1 MNQDIPV
8 LIYSRTHIG
17 PIQYIHTQ
25 YYIHVTSYCNSISS
39 CYRNILT
46 TDRTIPGLCS
56 LSPLTV

>member
-25 YYIHVTSYCNSISS
+25 YYIHVTSYCNSIKAVAIEM
-39 CYRNILT
+39 YL
-46 TDRTIPGLCS
+46 
-56 LSPLTV
+56 PLIEPFLVSVV